1 MHSVGASRK
10 GGKARIICSTHR
22 ENGSCSNQRRIYLD
36 LVSHKVVAGLRHHLA
51 HPALIETF
59 ICEYNAER
67 TRLAK
72 AADRERPAFE
82 RRLSAIDRE
91 IANLVEAIKV
101 GAGVAVPSI
110 VASIQG
116 LEAEKAKIAADL
128 GVMRTGDNVVAI
140 HPKAVE
146 RYQRALVELDD
157 ELKRA
162 SPEEIAIVR
171 SLIKSVT
178 VYTDDAADGSVAVDI
193 KGRIAALC
201 DCGSV
206 SSSGC
211 PQLHPRP
218 PRKKGCASAR

>member
-10 GGKARIICSTHR
+10 GGKARIICSAHR

-36 LVSHKVVAGLRHHLA
+36 LVLHKVVAGLRHHLA
-51 HPALIETF
+51 HPALINEF
-59 ICEYNAER
+59 ISVYNNER
-67 TRLAK
+67 RLLAK
-72 AADRERPAFE
+72 ETGRERDALE
-82 RRLSAIDRE
+82 RRLSGIDRE
-91 IANLVEAIKV
+91 IANLVEAIKGGGAAV
-101 GAGVAVPSI
+101 GAIVVAL
-110 VASIQG
+110 QG
-116 LEAEKAKIAADL
+116 LEAEQAKVAADL
-128 GVMRTGDNVVAI
+128 ASMGTGDNVVAI

-146 RYQRALVELDD
+146 RYQRALVELSD
-157 ELKRA
+157 ELKGG

-178 VYTDDAADGSVAVDI
+178 VYTDDAADGLVSVDV

-201 DCGSV
+201 DVGSV
-206 SSSGC
+206 GVSGC